1 MNEQNKILVKLR
13 NEIDSI
19 DKNLLQLIENR
30 SNLASK
36 IIKAKKGGDIF
47 KPKRE
52 EALIKKLLSVSKTS
66 SPQFI
71 ENVWRLLIS
80 ENLFLQG
87 GLKISVGSSQKA
99 FDTAKWHFGRSAK
112 IKLFKTNEDAFKK
125 ITSGNY
131 DAAVVL
137 FKNNLKETYSIDK
150 VCIKRLA
157 ITPVIGR
164 DDLVKT
170 VIYKKE
176 I

>member
-13 NEIDSI
+13 NEIDNI

-36 IIKAKKGGDIF
+36 IIKAKEGGDIF

-52 EALIKKLLSVSKTS
+52 EDLIKKLLSVSKKS

-99 FDTAKWHFGRSAK
+99 LDTAKWHFGRAAK
-112 IKLFKTNEDAFKK
+112 IKLFKT
-125 ITSGNY
+125 
-131 DAAVVL
+131 
-137 FKNNLKETYSIDK
+137 
-150 VCIKRLA
+150 
-157 ITPVIGR
+157 
-164 DDLVKT
+164 
-170 VIYKKE
+170 
-176 I
+176 

>member
-19 DKNLLQLIENR
+19 DKNILKLIENR
-30 SNLASK
+30 SNLARK
-36 IIKAKKGGDIF
+36 IINAKKGGDIF

-52 EALIKKLLSVSKTS
+52 EALIKRLLSVSKTS
-66 SPQFI
+66 SPQFL

-99 FDTAKWHFGRSAK
+99 FDTAKWHFGRAAK
-112 IKLFKTNEDAFKK
+112 IKRFKTNADAFKK
-125 ITSGNY
+125 ITAGNY

-150 VCIKRLA
+150 VCIRRLA

-164 DDLVKT
+164 DDLVKI

>member
-13 NEIDSI
+13 NEIDNI
-19 DKNLLQLIENR
+19 DKNILHLIENR

-52 EALIKKLLSVSKTS
+52 ETLIKKLLSVSKAS

-99 FDTAKWHFGRSAK
+99 FDTAKWHFGRAAK
-112 IKLFKTNEDAFKK
+112 IKLFKTNADAFKK

-164 DDLVKT
+164 DDLVKI

>member
-1 MNEQNKILVKLR
+1 MNEQNKILEKLR
-13 NEIDSI
+13 TEIDSI
-19 DKNLLQLIENR
+19 DKNLLQLIEKR

-52 EALIKKLLSVSKTS
+52 EALINKLLSRSKTS
-66 SPQFI
+66 SPQFL
-71 ENVWRLLIS
+71 ENIWRLLIS

-87 GLKISVGSSQKA
+87 GLKISVGFSQKA
-99 FDTAKWHFGRSAK
+99 FDTAKWHFGRAAK
-112 IKLFKTNEDAFKK
+112 IKLFKTNADAFKK

-137 FKNNLKETYSIDK
+137 FENNLKETYSFDK

-157 ITPVIGR
+157 ISPVVGR
-164 DDLVKT
+164 DDLVKI